1 MFLEDREVIQDSQHG
16 FTKGNLPDLPGGRLW
31 WNDCISK
38 QRKGYM
44 DVLDFCKV
52 FDMVPHNI
60 LLSKVERDG
69 FDEWTI

>member
-1 MFLEDREVIQDSQHG
+1 
-16 FTKGNLPDLPGGRLW
+16 
-31 WNDCISK
+31 
-38 QRKGYM
+38 M